1 MIMLVVRILDK
12 KDEYKEKLKELM
24 ERKEIIETQIRW
36 VAWNYK
42 YPGIPFDKDKSFP
55 YKKIIREEFNIVI

>member
-1 MIMLVVRILDK
+1 MILVVRILDK
-12 KDEYKEKLKELM
+12 EDYTQKLKELM

-42 YPGIPFDKDKSFP
+42 YPSIPFDKDKSFP
-55 YKKIIREEFNIVI
+55 YKKIIREEFNLVI